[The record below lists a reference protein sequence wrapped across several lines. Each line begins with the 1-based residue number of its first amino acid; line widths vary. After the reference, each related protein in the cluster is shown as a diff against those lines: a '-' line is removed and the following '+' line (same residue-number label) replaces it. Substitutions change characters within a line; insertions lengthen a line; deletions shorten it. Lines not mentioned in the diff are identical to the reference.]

1 MKSSEQFHTYIRGI
15 ILIGYALLVLKLF
28 LTFNLQNFVAPKMH
42 IYMYFSLGVFL
53 VLGVIQIIRGTSSKG
68 KAHHCDCEG
77 HELPKG
83 FLRSTIVYSLFV
95 FPIVL
100 GFLLPDNL
108 LDSSVAA
115 KRGVK
120 VGNSLFTTPPNS
132 GEEQPDASQVEEK
145 EPKGHTVEPTLG
157 SYEEFPVEKDFDKLK
172 ELLGKQEKI
181 IVRDEQYI
189 QTLSVVDENLDQY
202 AGKEIQ
208 LTGFVYKDEGFAQ
221 DEIVVSRFTVTC
233 CVADASV
240 YGILARDEELGKLE
254 PDTWINISGIIGKTD
269 FNGSQMP
276 VIKNPVFEKIDP
288 PDNPYVEE
296 FFIKIE

>member
-1 MKSSEQFHTYIRGI
+1 MKSSAQFHTYIRGI

-42 IYMYFSLGVFL
+42 KYMYFSLGVFL
-53 VLGVIQIIRGTSSKG
+53 VLGAVQVIRGTSSQSKD
-68 KAHHCDCEG
+68 HSCDCEG

-83 FLRSTIVYSLFV
+83 FLRSIFVYALFV
-95 FPIVL
+95 FPIII

-120 VGNSLFTTPPNS
+120 VGNSLFTTPPKGEKQPGVS
-132 GEEQPDASQVEEK
+132 PGEEKQSKQDEY
-145 EPKGHTVEPTLG
+145 EPSLG
-157 SYEEFPVEKDFDKLK
+157 SYEEFPVEKDFEKLK
-172 ELLGKQEKI
+172 ELLGDQDKI

-189 QTLSVVDENLDQY
+189 QTLSIVDENLDNY
-202 AGKEIQ
+202 IGKEIQ
-208 LTGFVYKDEGFAQ
+208 LTGFVYKDEGFAK

-240 YGILARDEELGKLE
+240 YGILARDVELGKLE
-254 PDTWINISGIIGKTD
+254 PDTWVNISAIIDKTM
-269 FNGSQMP
+269 FNGVEMP
-276 VIKNPVFEKIDP
+276 VMKNSVFKVVDP
-288 PDNPYVEE
+288 PENPYVEE
-296 FFIKIE
+296 FFIKVE

>member
-1 MKSSEQFHTYIRGI
+1 MKSTDQFHTYIRGI
-15 ILIGYALLVLKLF
+15 ILIGYALLMLKLF

-42 IYMYFSLGVFL
+42 MYLYFSLGVFL
-53 VLGVIQIIRGTSSKG
+53 VLGAIQIIRGTSSQKDV
-68 KAHHCDCEG
+68 HHCGCEG
-77 HELPKG
+77 HEIPKG
-83 FLRSTIVYSLFV
+83 FLRSTFVYSLFV
-95 FPIVL
+95 FPIVI
-100 GFLLPDNL
+100 GFLMPDHL

-120 VGNSLFTTPPNS
+120 VGNSLFTTPPKTD
-132 GEEQPDASQVEEK
+132 EEPDVSQVEEK
-145 EPKGHTVEPTLG
+145 EPQQDQNEPTLD

-189 QTLSVVDENLDQY
+189 QTLSVVDENLDEY
-202 AGKEIQ
+202 VGKEIQ
-208 LTGFVYKDEGFAQ
+208 LTGFVYKDEGFLK

-240 YGILARDEELGKLE
+240 YGILARDEELGELE
-254 PDTWINISGIIGKTD
+254 PDTWVNISGTIEKTN
-269 FNGSQMP
+269 FNGLQMP
-276 VIKNPVFEKIDP
+276 VIKNPVFEKVDP

>member
-28 LTFNLQNFVAPKMH
+28 LTFNMQNFVAPKMH

-53 VLGVIQIIRGTSSKG
+53 VLGVIQIIRGTSWKG

-95 FPIVL
+95 IPVVL
-100 GFLLPDNL
+100 GFLMPDNL

-115 KRGVK
+115 KRGIK
-120 VGNSLFTTPPNS
+120 VGNSLFTTAPQAEKGPDVSN
-132 GEEQPDASQVEEK
+132 EENK
-145 EPKGHTVEPTLG
+145 ETQQHTNQPTLG
-157 SYEEFPVEKDFDKLK
+157 SYEEFPIEKDFDKLK
-172 ELLGKQEKI
+172 ELMGKQDKI

-189 QTLSVVDENLDQY
+189 QTLSVVDESLDEY
-202 AGKEIQ
+202 VGKEIQ
-208 LTGFVYKDEGFAQ
+208 LTGFVYKDEGFAE
-221 DEIVVSRFTVTC
+221 DELVISRFTVTC

-240 YGILARDEELGKLE
+240 YGILARDGDLGKLE
-254 PDTWINISGIIGKTD
+254 PDTWINVSGIIDKTD
-269 FNGSQMP
+269 FNGMQMP
-276 VIKNPVFEKIDP
+276 VIKNPVFEVVDP
-288 PDNPYVEE
+288 PENPYVEE
-296 FFIKIE
+296 FYIKIE